1 MSEQKLND
9 ALDQVAAETLRA
21 DQAESDAKAQKTRAD
36 TAEAQAEQY
45 KLELDKL
52 RKERADVDV
61 EKMQRQIKVLQS
73 NVTAQKARADK
84 AESPDTIRAKVQARV
99 ALERKAADVIGADA
113 KFDAM
118 DDRALMGA
126 VIERLCG
133 VSVEGRSDEYVKARF
148 DAAVESFSIG
158 SAQLERVRQAA
169 EDRTER
175 SDNRTARDKFIERER
190 NAWRP
195 AAE

>member
-1 MSEQKLND
+1 MDAQKLDD
-9 ALDQVAAETLRA
+9 ALNQAAAEQLRA
-21 DQAESDAKAQKTRAD
+21 DQAESDAKSQKSRAD
-36 TAEAQAEQY
+36 AAEAQAEQY

-61 EKMQRQIKVLQS
+61 EKMQRQIKLLQT
-73 NVTAQKARADK
+73 NLAAQKARADK
-84 AESPDTIRAKVQARV
+84 AESPDTIREKVQARV
-99 ALERKAADVIGADA
+99 ALERKAADVIGAET

-126 VIERLCG
+126 VIERLCN
-133 VSVEGRSDEYVKARF
+133 VSIDGRSDDYVKARF

-169 EDRTER
+169 DERTER
-175 SDNRTARDKFIERER
+175 TDNRTARDKFLERER
-190 NAWRP
+190 NAWRQ
-195 AAE
+195 AE